1 MSINKLFLGGHVG
14 RDPEAFESNNEKF
27 VGFSFA
33 ENGITETG
41 EKKATWH
48 QVTTG
53 GKLAETILQHVKKGD
68 KLVIEGRVTPDAYF
82 TKENKIVPQLK
93 IWLTN
98 FEFAGSGGTDKEV
111 SA

>member
-14 RDPEAFESNNEKF
+14 RDPESFESNNEKF

-33 ENGITETG
+33 ENGLAENG
-41 EKKATWH
+41 DKKVTWH

-53 GKLAETILQHVKKGD
+53 GKLADTILQHVKKGD
-68 KLVIEGRVTPDAYF
+68 KLVIEGRVSPDAYV
-82 TKENKIVPQLK
+82 TKDNKLVSQLK

-98 FEFAGSGGTDKEV
+98 FEFAGSGSAEKEG

>member
-1 MSINKLFLGGHVG
+1 MSINRLFLGGYVG
-14 RDPEAFESNNEKF
+14 RDPEAFENNNEKF

-33 ENGITETG
+33 ENGITDNG
-41 EKKATWH
+41 DKKVTWH

-53 GKLAETILQHVKKGD
+53 GKLADTIIQHVKKGD
-68 KLVIEGRVTPDAYF
+68 KLVIEGRAFPDAYV
-82 TKENKIVPQLK
+82 TKENKLIPQLK

-98 FEFAGSGGTDKEV
+98 FEFAGSGSVDKEI

>member
-1 MSINKLFLGGHVG
+1 MSINKFFLGGYVG
-14 RDPEAFESNNEKF
+14 RDPEVFESNNEKF

-41 EKKATWH
+41 DKKVAWH

-53 GKLAETILQHVKKGD
+53 GKLADTVLNLVKKGD
-68 KLVIEGRVTPDAYF
+68 KLVIEGKVTPDAYF
-82 TKENKIVPQLK
+82 TKDNKVVPQLK

-98 FEFAGSGGTDKEV
+98 FEFASSRNLETEV
-111 SA
+111 NT